1 MLYEKISKNFHHG
14 TFLSL
19 KIINKNVINTGSG
32 LIVTKFV
39 NPSNLK
45 PFVAMIDVPLKINI
59 FTFFSVIRWKMM
71 VAS

>member
-14 TFLSL
+14 TFLPL
-19 KIINKNVINTGSG
+19 KIINENVINTDSG
-32 LIVTKFV
+32 LIVTEFV

-45 PFVAMIDVPLKINI
+45 AFVEMTDVPLKINI
-59 FTFFSVIRWKMM
+59 FTFFSVIAWKMM